1 MPTDSQ
7 LRSLYRI
14 CYQLTYTMFQPIHL
28 ICIDERTQNIY
39 ILAGYEEELE
49 FQVLPSGEFAD
60 ES

>member
-7 LRSLYRI
+7 LSSLYRI

>member
-1 MPTDSQ
+1 MPTASQ
-7 LRSLYRI
+7 LSSLYRI
-14 CYQLTYTMFQPIHL
+14 CYQLTYTMLQPIHL

-49 FQVLPSGEFAD
+49 FQVLPNGEFAD

>member
-1 MPTDSQ
+1 MPTASQ
-7 LRSLYRI
+7 LSSLYRI
-14 CYQLTYTMFQPIHL
+14 CYQLTYTMLQTIHL

-49 FQVLPSGEFAD
+49 FQVLPNGEFAD